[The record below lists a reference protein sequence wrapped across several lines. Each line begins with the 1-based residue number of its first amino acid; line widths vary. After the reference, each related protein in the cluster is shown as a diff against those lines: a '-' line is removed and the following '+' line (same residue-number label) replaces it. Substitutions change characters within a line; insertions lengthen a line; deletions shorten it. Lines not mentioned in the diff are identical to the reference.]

1 LGLFGQE
8 TLIKTLL
15 GQKKPHIM
23 QGLPMMK
30 KTFVTVAFLS
40 VLLMSTGTTTR
51 LVNLG
56 TANPFSQ
63 TRYESV
69 PVGEMPPPNGT
80 KPHTIQ
86 ILFPE
91 NNTAI
96 GTYNFTLA
104 FNVTAPAKNKDIG
117 YFVLSKVYYK
127 ASWLSGTTSVDLATS
142 HRSTFSIHVAGVPNG
157 KNTITVYAV
166 GTGGNETWRRFEYN
180 KFPPVVY
187 IYYLL
192 FSVIGSS
199 VVSFTVDTVRPKV
212 SILSQ
217 QNATYISPDFPL
229 SVAVNENASISYG
242 LDGQDNVT
250 VSGNTT
256 LRGLPNG
263 GHNVTVYAT
272 DEAGNVGAS
281 ETIYF
286 TIESSPATMVIAP
299 IALAA
304 VIGMC
309 LLIYVKKHQK
319 KDVK

>member
-1 LGLFGQE
+1 LFSQE

>member
-1 LGLFGQE
+1 
-8 TLIKTLL
+8 
-15 GQKKPHIM
+15 
-23 QGLPMMK
+23 MMK